1 MLAIED
7 LLLLKKKSKTEVN
20 AQLEDENYLLISKSE
35 NDDENDKGSEDSETE
50 SNSEM

>member
-35 NDDENDKGSEDSETE
+35 NDDENDKVSEDSETE